1 VNQQD
6 LREVEGLN
14 FIPMIS
20 EDWHNILI
28 DRYLTKRKQV
38 AIRVTTE

>member
-20 EDWHNILI
+20 EDWHNILM
-28 DRYLTKRKQV
+28 DKYVTKSRQAVIKV
-38 AIRVTTE
+38 STE